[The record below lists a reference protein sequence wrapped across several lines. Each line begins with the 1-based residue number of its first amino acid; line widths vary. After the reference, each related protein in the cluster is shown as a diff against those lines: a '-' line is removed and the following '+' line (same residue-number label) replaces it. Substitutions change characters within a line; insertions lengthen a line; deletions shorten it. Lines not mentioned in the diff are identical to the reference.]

1 MDLRLNSFEFLS
13 HLTIEN
19 SGEASTNQDTT
30 LQSSIS
36 TIENSCINAIENSG
50 LNHFSKLS
58 EPVIDPILSSPL
70 ETQSKHPFYL
80 ANGDTP
86 GLHSLFEYRQL
97 YSGACKESLSWRS
110 RHFYQIFVAHETSL
124 LVSLEP
130 VESCKIEVDLQ
141 QWGFLLDLWINYF
154 KERGLPELVLGHF
167 GGSFYGEL
175 YEVPFC
181 VFDCGSLRLLK
192 ITNNRL
198 EVPACF
204 NGFPHIQTV
213 KFKKL

>member
-70 ETQSKHPFYL
+70 EMQSKHPFYL

-141 QWGFLLDLWINYF
+141 QW
-154 KERGLPELVLGHF
+154 RGLPELVLGHF

-192 ITNNRL
+192 ITNSRL

-204 NGFPHIQTV
+204 NGFPNIQTV
-213 KFKKL
+213 KLKKL